1 MTLKITRICE
11 KHESRLCLSG
21 QLRCANVVDL
31 HAEME
36 QVGQKVILDMDEVD
50 VVDIDGIRF
59 LNDCLARRIQVVN
72 CSPYIREWLLL
83 ERHVRRDEK

>member
-21 QLRCANVVDL
+21 ELRCANVVDL
-31 HAEME
+31 CAEIK
-36 QVGQKVILDMDEVD
+36 QVGQSVILDLYEVD

-59 LNDCLARRIQVVN
+59 LNECRARGIQIMN
-72 CSPYIREWLLL
+72 CSPYIREWMLL
-83 ERHVRRDEK
+83 ERHIRRDEK